1 MQSPTALKAGDANN
15 VVAEGEGFKY
25 PAYAMAPVGIG
36 PYKLD
41 KYDEANKTVTLVA
54 NDQLLRRQAEDRQDR
69 LQDHPR
75 REPPAGRSCR
85 PARSTATTCPNPVDW
100 KGLKDDGNQVEV
112 RPAFNILYMGLN
124 PDEEPRAE
132 GPQGAAGALPRAQP

>member
-54 NDQLLRRQAEDRQDR
+54 NDQYYGDQ
-69 LQDHPR
+69 PKT
-75 REPPAGRSCR
+75 GKI
-85 PARSTATTCPNPVDW
+85 VF
-100 KGLKDDGNQVEV
+100 K
-112 RPAFNILYMGLN
+112 II
-124 PDEEPRAE
+124 PDESHPS
-132 GPQGAAGALPRAQP
+132 PGAAGRLDRRLRPAEPGGLEGSEGRRQPGRRAPGVQHPLHGPELQRRTRS